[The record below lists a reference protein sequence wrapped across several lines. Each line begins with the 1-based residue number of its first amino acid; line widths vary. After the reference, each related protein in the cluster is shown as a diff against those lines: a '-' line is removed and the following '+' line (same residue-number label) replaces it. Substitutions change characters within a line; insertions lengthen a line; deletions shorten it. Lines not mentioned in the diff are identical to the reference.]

1 MNLAD
6 EGISVLLISS
16 DLPEMV
22 SIADRVMVMRDYRFV
37 GEFDNSKEY
46 VEMSTGVM
54 EAIQA
59 GKASLLK

>member
-1 MNLAD
+1 
-6 EGISVLLISS
+6 
-16 DLPEMV
+16 
-22 SIADRVMVMRDYRFV
+22 V

-54 EAIQA
+54 DAIHA